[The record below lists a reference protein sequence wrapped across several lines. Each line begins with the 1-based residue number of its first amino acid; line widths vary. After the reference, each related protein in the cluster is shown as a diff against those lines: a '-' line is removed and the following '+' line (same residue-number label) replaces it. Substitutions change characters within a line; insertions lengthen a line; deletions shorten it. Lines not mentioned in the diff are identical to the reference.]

1 MCTKTRKEIAR
12 ELGCTVRTLNKWIK
26 PISKSLGIKAYQHYF
41 TPRQVQA
48 IYEFLI
54 ISKD

>member
-1 MCTKTRKEIAR
+1 MCTKTRKEIAG
-12 ELGCTVRTLNKWIK
+12 ELGCTVRTFNRWIE
-26 PISKSLGIKAYQHYF
+26 PISKSIGIKAYQHYF
-41 TPRQVQA
+41 TPKQVQA